1 MFFLFE
7 PSFYGSETS
16 PGGASEL
23 LQKFS
28 PDVAWKK
35 HAPPAS
41 ASLMAFVMNVDS
53 CVQNTSLSLSTVY
66 KYVYIYTPKYM
77 YVYVNK

>member
-35 HAPPAS
+35 HAPPVS

-53 CVQNTSLSLSTVY
+53 CVQNTSLSLSLSTVY
-66 KYVYIYTPKYM
+66 KYVYIYPKI
-77 YVYVNK
+77 YVCICK